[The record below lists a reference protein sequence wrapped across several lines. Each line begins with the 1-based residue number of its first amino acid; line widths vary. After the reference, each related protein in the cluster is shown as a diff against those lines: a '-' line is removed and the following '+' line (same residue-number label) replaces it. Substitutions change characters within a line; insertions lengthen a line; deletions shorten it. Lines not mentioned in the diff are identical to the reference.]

1 MGVVRDRGSSREVK
15 RVKHLACNEAGA
27 TVVEMAFALPILI
40 MLLWMIVQL
49 GLVFR
54 AMSGIQHSLGEGARA
69 ATLWPVPDVDDIQ
82 AKMEDAVYGIGPGEF
97 TINEPVTGTADG
109 SEYLDLQVSYT
120 QDTDLLIIPGPTVN
134 VSRSK
139 RVWVAESD

>member
-1 MGVVRDRGSSREVK
+1 VKLRKISR
-15 RVKHLACNEAGA
+15 NEEGA
-27 TVVEMAFALPILI
+27 AVIEMAFALPVLI
-40 MLLWMIVQL
+40 ILLWMIVQL

-69 ATLWPVPDVDDIQ
+69 ATLWPVPTDQTITD
-82 AKMEDAVYGIGPGEF
+82 KMEAAVYGIGPGDF
-97 TINEPVTGTADG
+97 DIVTPVAGTADG
-109 SEYLDLQVSYT
+109 SNYLDLEVTYT
-120 QDTDLLIIPGPTVN
+120 QDTDLLIIPGPTIS

>member
-1 MGVVRDRGSSREVK
+1 VK
-15 RVKHLACNEAGA
+15 LIRKLRRNEDGA
-27 TVVEMAFALPILI
+27 AVIEMAFALPILV
-40 MLLWMIVQL
+40 MLLWMIIQL

-69 ATLWPVPDVDDIQ
+69 ATLWPVPSTDTVED
-82 AKMEDAVYGIGPGEF
+82 KMEAAVYGIGPGEF
-97 TINEPVTGTADG
+97 TIVDPVSGTADG
-109 SEYLDLQVSYT
+109 SNYLDLQVTYT
-120 QDTDLLIIPGPTVN
+120 QDTDLIFIPGPTIS